1 MSQVQS
7 RRESIEEIK
16 DDTPYTS
23 RAHSECDIEK
33 RQHQTQDDEQQ
44 QNALRNYSTD
54 GSPLEISPSHLSQP
68 PTPLIPNGGLTAWL
82 QVLSGFFLFF
92 NSWGLINSFGV
103 FQSYYTTTLIPSHS
117 ESAVSWIGSIEA
129 FLLCCTTIF
138 AGPIFDRGYART
150 LVVSGSVLVVFGLM
164 MTSLCQQYWQ
174 LMLAQ
179 GLCLGIGHGGLFIVS
194 IAIVPSYFSTRRS
207 LAIGIAASGSSLGG
221 VVYTIVFHRLVPQLG
236 FAWTTRVLGFMAL
249 ATLIIPCVCIKM
261 RTIPAARKKL
271 VDFSGFRETPFT
283 LFSLASFVGFI
294 GLYIPFFYISTFA
307 SSKAGLDDTLAFYM
321 LPILSAGSVA
331 GRILPSFAADF
342 LGPLNVLSICTLI
355 AGLLGFCWVAI
366 PAQASVGGLIVWA
379 LLYGGFSGAFVS
391 LQPSTVV
398 SITDDLSTVGG
409 RLGMNTF
416 CAALGLLIGTPI
428 AGIILERDSTWVGLQ
443 VFCGATLLVGGALVI
458 VTRWA
463 RVGVKVGR
471 KA

>member
-1 MSQVQS
+1 MFQQQS

-16 DDTPYTS
+16 DYTPNTS
-23 RAHSECDIEK
+23 RAHSEHDIEK
-33 RQHQTQDDEQQ
+33 QQPPEEQHDP
-44 QNALRNYSTD
+44 LRNYSTD

-68 PTPLIPNGGLTAWL
+68 PTPYIPDGGLTAWL
-82 QVLSGFFLFF
+82 QVISGFFLFF
-92 NSWGLINSFGV
+92 NSWGFINAFGV
-103 FQSYYTTTLIPSHS
+103 FQSYYNTTMIPDHS
-117 ESAVSWIGSIEA
+117 DSAVSWIGSIEA

-164 MTSLCQQYWQ
+164 MTSLCREYWQ
-174 LMLAQ
+174 LVLAQ
-179 GLCLGIGHGGLFIVS
+179 GICMGIGHGGLFITS

-207 LAIGIAASGSSLGG
+207 LALGLAASGSSLGG
-221 VVYTIVFHRLVPQLG
+221 VIYTIVFHRLIPQIG

-249 ATLIIPCVCIKM
+249 GTLLIPCVCIKM
-261 RTIPAARKKL
+261 RTMPSAPRKKI
-271 VDFSGFRETPFT
+271 VDFSGFREAPFSI
-283 LFSLASFVGFI
+283 FALASFTGFI

-342 LGPLNVLSICTLI
+342 FGPLNVLSLCTVI
-355 AGLLGFCWVAI
+355 AGLLGFCWIALPVH
-366 PAQASVGGLIVWA
+366 ASVGGLVVWA
-379 LLYGGFSGAFVS
+379 LLYGAFSGAFVS

-416 CAALGLLIGTPI
+416 CAALGLLVGTPI
-428 AGIILERDSTWVGLQ
+428 AGVILEGGHGWLGLQ

-458 VTRWA
+458 LTRWQ
-463 RVGVKVGR
+463 RVGLNLRR